1 MPPALELLKELLTM
15 WEESPDGTRKK
26 VLHITKKKAP
36 AYYRTVDPDL
46 KNELHEGLNSAAKT
60 GAVLLTWGKF
70 TERHLLKKIT
80 LENPR
85 TLADHLGV
93 TLAVDRVDGYR
104 HALTAGIPSDFL
116 WGTEI
121 VEEILKK
128 WRTASSYNRIDP
140 GNVDAA
146 LNLIRALWH
155 IEAGNHQ
162 GLDLRTFSA
171 KFLGNSKTMESISG
185 LFSKVWQQHY
195 GGDLSPTELYES
207 MGLCKFPQPVFIKG
221 PLKMEV
227 AGGHIDCSQIRSYV
241 GFAPDSVTQI
251 SANTTPDYILTI
263 ENLASYNRHCR
274 EIVDNGV
281 VLFSSGF
288 PSPGFCQM
296 LTLLG
301 RSVEAEVPFYHWS
314 DIDLGGLRIFRRIA
328 GVLHDEL
335 GGKELHPHLMTAE
348 VLSEYAEYGKK
359 KTDKVLSNY
368 ERIKKDCP
376 QLTTL
381 IDRMLIDGEDCL
393 TLEQE
398 NLSPQSV
405 L

>member
-46 KNELHEGLNSAAKT
+46 KKELHEGLNSAAKA

-85 TLADHLGV
+85 ILAEHLGI
-93 TLAVDRVDGYR
+93 TLAVDRVDDYR
-104 HALTAGIPSDFL
+104 RALMAGRPRDFL

-128 WRTASSYNRIDP
+128 WRTTSPYNRIDP

-146 LNLIRALWH
+146 LNLISALWH
-155 IEAGNHQ
+155 VEAGNHQ

-195 GGDLSPTELYES
+195 GGDLSTTELYE
-207 MGLCKFPQPVFIKG
+207 
-221 PLKMEV
+221 
-227 AGGHIDCSQIRSYV
+227 
-241 GFAPDSVTQI
+241 
-251 SANTTPDYILTI
+251 
-263 ENLASYNRHCR
+263 
-274 EIVDNGV
+274 
-281 VLFSSGF
+281 
-288 PSPGFCQM
+288 
-296 LTLLG
+296 
-301 RSVEAEVPFYHWS
+301 
-314 DIDLGGLRIFRRIA
+314 
-328 GVLHDEL
+328 
-335 GGKELHPHLMTAE
+335 
-348 VLSEYAEYGKK
+348 
-359 KTDKVLSNY
+359 
-368 ERIKKDCP
+368 
-376 QLTTL
+376 
-381 IDRMLIDGEDCL
+381 
-393 TLEQE
+393 
-398 NLSPQSV
+398 
-405 L
+405 